1 MASTLSNALD
11 FFRDFGIF
19 DVILPFL
26 LIFTVV
32 FAILQ
37 KTELLGKDKANLD
50 ATVAFVIGLLVVAAT
65 KVVVII
71 NEALPQIMVLVI
83 VSLSFLLMLGIF
95 AKPDGTFFNDL
106 GGNFK
111 IGLMVVMTLAVVLIF
126 LGTIKTDDGSWLEYG
141 WNYMID
147 YWSGAVVGSIILFIV
162 FIAAI
167 FFVVKGS
174 GGGKSKRGE

>member
-37 KTELLGKDKANLD
+37 KTELLGKEKANLD

-65 KVVVII
+65 KVVVVI
-71 NEALPQIMVLVI
+71 NEALPQVMILVV
-83 VSLSFLLMLGIF
+83 VSLSFLLMLGVF
-95 AKPDGTFFNDL
+95 AKPGGTFFDIL
-106 GGNFK
+106 EGKFR
-111 IGLMVVMTLAVVLIF
+111 IGLMVVMTLAVILIF
-126 LGTIKTDDGSWLEYG
+126 LGTIQTDDESWLEYG

-167 FFVVKGS
+167 FFIV
-174 GGGKSKRGE
+174 GGGNKEKGKK